1 GRVRADS
8 PPIDGYP
15 TINSADAEG
24 GSLFIGGVHFGAALS
39 PVVKLGG
46 TTLTV
51 TSYSPTAIV
60 ATLPSGMGPASYPL
74 WVKSFATPS
83 SFGLWSYIAVTVG
96 AVGPQGL
103 QGEAGKAGQDGPGG
117 R

>member
-1 GRVRADS
+1 MQTTKRGAAGIATLFLLVAGGALADS
-8 PPIDGYP
+8 PPLDGYP
-15 TINSADAEG
+15 TIYSADADG
-24 GSLFIGGVHFGAALS
+24 GSLFIGGVHFGTALQ

-60 ATLPSGMGPASYPL
+60 ATLPSGTGPASYPL

-83 SFGLWSYIAVTVG
+83 SLSDRSAPVLSTRF
-96 AVGPQGL
+96 
-103 QGEAGKAGQDGPGG
+103 E
-117 R
+117 